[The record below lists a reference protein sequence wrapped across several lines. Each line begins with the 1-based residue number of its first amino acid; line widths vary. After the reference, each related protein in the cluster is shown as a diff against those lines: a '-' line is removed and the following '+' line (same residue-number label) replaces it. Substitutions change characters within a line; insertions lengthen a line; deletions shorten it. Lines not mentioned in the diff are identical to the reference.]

1 MEFFID
7 DENIEKQFQELFKE
21 ILQLRNG
28 EVHSEMKKYGLN
40 YKNALGA
47 SVVNLKELAKRYEK
61 NHLLAQKLWGKG
73 FRESRIVASLLEMP
87 EEVSEQQLKRWIEEA
102 DSNELLEQICM
113 NLLIV
118 LPSLEYQLVSWIK
131 SEEEKEQL
139 CATMTIGRLALVDKE
154 KGDTYFESYLNNLPS
169 HPNHPYLIKQL
180 PRALGKIARR
190 NEILKKL
197 TFSNVIELKKSD
209 DKWLEVFEELQAEFP
224 DVN

>member
-21 ILQLRNG
+21 ILNLRNG

-47 SVVNLKELAKRYEK
+47 SVVNLKELAKQYEK

-73 FRESRIVASLLEMP
+73 FRESRIVASLLEIP
-87 EEVSEQQLKRWIEEA
+87 EEANEQQLKRWIEEA
-102 DSNELLEQICM
+102 DSNELLEQMCM
-113 NLLIV
+113 NLLIA
-118 LPSLEYQLVSWIK
+118 LPDLNSRLTSWVK

-139 CATMTIGRLALVDKE
+139 CATMTIGRLALIDKE
-154 KGDTYFESYLNNLPS
+154 RGDQVFDAYLKNLPS
-169 HPNHPYLIKQL
+169 SPNHPYLIKQL

-190 NEILKKL
+190 NKNLQDL
-197 TFSNVIELKKSD
+197 TFSTIVELKKTD

>member
-21 ILQLRNG
+21 ILNLRNG

-73 FRESRIVASLLEMP
+73 FRESRIIASLLEIP
-87 EEVSEQQLKRWIEEA
+87 EEANEQQLKRWIEEA
-102 DSNELLEQICM
+102 DSNELLEQMCM
-113 NLLIV
+113 NLLIA
-118 LPSLEYQLVSWIK
+118 LPNLNSRLLSWMK

-139 CATMTIGRLALVDKE
+139 CATMTIGRLALIDKE
-154 KGDTYFESYLNNLPS
+154 KGDQVFDAYLKNLPS
-169 HPNHPYLIKQL
+169 NLNHSYLIKQL
-180 PRALGKIARR
+180 PRTLGKIARR
-190 NEILKKL
+190 NKSLQDL
-197 TFSNVIELKKSD
+197 TFSTVMELKNTDGEWS
-209 DKWLEVFEELQAEFP
+209 EVFEELQAEFP
-224 DVN
+224 DMN

>member
-21 ILQLRNG
+21 ILNLRNG

-40 YKNALGA
+40 YNNALGA

-73 FRESRIVASLLEMP
+73 FRESRIVASLLEEP
-87 EEVSEQQLKRWIEEA
+87 TETSEQQLERWIEEA
-102 DSNELLEQICM
+102 DSNELLEQLCM
-113 NLLIV
+113 NLLIA
-118 LPSLEYQLVSWIK
+118 LPNLDSQLISWVK
-131 SEEEKEQL
+131 SEDEKAQL

-154 KGDTYFESYLNNLPS
+154 RGDAIFETYLNSLPE
-169 HPNHPYLIKQL
+169 HPKHSYLIKQL

-190 NEILKKL
+190 NDSLKNL
-197 TFSNVIELKKSD
+197 TFSNVGELKKAD

-224 DVN
+224 NVN

>member
-7 DENIEKQFQELFKE
+7 DENIEKQFLELFQE

-28 EVHSEMKKYGLN
+28 EVHSEMRKYGLN

-87 EEVSEQQLKRWIEEA
+87 TEASEQQLKRWIDEA
-102 DSNELLEQICM
+102 DTNELLEQMCM
-113 NLLIV
+113 NLLIA
-118 LPSLEYQLVSWIK
+118 LPNIDSQLISWIK
-131 SEEEKEQL
+131 SENEKEQL
-139 CATMTIGRLALVDKE
+139 CATMTIGRLALIDKE
-154 KGDTYFESYLNNLPS
+154 RGDASFETYLNRLPEHPKHSYLT
-169 HPNHPYLIKQL
+169 KQL

-190 NEILKKL
+190 NEALKNL
-197 TFSNVIELKKSD
+197 TFSNVIELKKAD

-224 DVN
+224 NVN

>member
-21 ILQLRNG
+21 ILNLRNG

-87 EEVSEQQLKRWIEEA
+87 EEASEQQLKRWIEEA

-113 NLLIV
+113 NLLIA
-118 LPSLEYQLVSWIK
+118 LPGLDSTLVSWIK
-131 SEEEKEQL
+131 SEAEKEQL
-139 CATMTIGRLALVDKE
+139 CATMTIGRLALIDKE
-154 KGDTYFESYLNNLPS
+154 RGNASFESYLNSLPK
-169 HPNHPYLIKQL
+169 HPEYSYLIKQL

-190 NEILKKL
+190 NESLKDL
-197 TFSNVIELKKSD
+197 TFTNVLELKKAD

>member
-21 ILQLRNG
+21 ILNLRNG

-61 NHLLAQKLWGKG
+61 NHLLAQKLWGNG
-73 FRESRIVASLLEMP
+73 FRESRIVASLLEIP
-87 EEVSEQQLKRWIEEA
+87 AEASQQQLKRWLDEA

-113 NLLIV
+113 NLLIA
-118 LPSLEYQLVSWIK
+118 LPNLDSQLISWIK
-131 SEEEKEQL
+131 SEEEKQQL

-154 KGDTYFESYLNNLPS
+154 RGDAGFESYLNSLPE
-169 HPNHPYLIKQL
+169 HPKHSYLIKQL

-190 NEILKKL
+190 NEGLKNL
-197 TFSNVIELKKSD
+197 TFLNIIELKRAD

-224 DVN
+224 NVN

>member
-21 ILQLRNG
+21 ILNLRNG

-47 SVVNLKELAKRYEK
+47 TVVNLKEVAKRYEK

-73 FRESRIVASLLEMP
+73 FRESRIVASLLEIP
-87 EEVSEQQLKRWIEEA
+87 EETNEQQLKRWIEEA
-102 DSNELLEQICM
+102 DSNELLEQISM
-113 NLLIV
+113 NLFIV
-118 LPSLEYQLVSWIK
+118 LPDLNSRLVSWIR

-139 CATMTIGRLALVDKE
+139 CATMTIGRLALIDKDR
-154 KGDTYFESYLNNLPS
+154 GDDCFESYLNSLPS

-180 PRALGKIARR
+180 PRALGKLARR
-190 NEILKKL
+190 NNSLKNLVFLSVTDLKKA
-197 TFSNVIELKKSD
+197 D
-209 DKWLEVFEELQAEFP
+209 DKWLEVFKELQAEFP

>member
-21 ILQLRNG
+21 ILNLRNG

-73 FRESRIVASLLEMP
+73 FRESRIVASLLEIP
-87 EEVSEQQLKRWIEEA
+87 EEANEQQLKRWIEEA
-102 DSNELLEQICM
+102 DSNELLEQMCM
-113 NLLIV
+113 NLLIA
-118 LPSLEYQLVSWIK
+118 LPDLNSRLTSWVK

-139 CATMTIGRLALVDKE
+139 CATMTIGRLALIDKE
-154 KGDTYFESYLNNLPS
+154 RGDQVFDAYLKNLPS
-169 HPNHPYLIKQL
+169 SPNHPYLIKQL

-190 NEILKKL
+190 NKNLQDL
-197 TFSNVIELKKSD
+197 TFSTIVELKKTD

>member
-21 ILQLRNG
+21 ILNLRNG
-28 EVHSEMKKYGLN
+28 EVHSEMKRYGLN

-87 EEVSEQQLKRWIEEA
+87 EEASEQQLKRWIEEA
-102 DSNELLEQICM
+102 DSNELLEQMCM
-113 NLLIV
+113 NLLIS
-118 LPSLEYQLVSWIK
+118 LPKLNSQLISWIK

-139 CATMTIGRLALVDKE
+139 CATMTIGRLALIDKE
-154 KGDTYFESYLNNLPS
+154 RSDASFESYLNCLPK
-169 HPNHPYLIKQL
+169 HPEHSYLIKQL

-190 NEILKKL
+190 NESLKDL
-197 TFSNVIELKKSD
+197 TFSNVIELKKAD

>member
-21 ILQLRNG
+21 ILNLRNG

-73 FRESRIVASLLEMP
+73 FRESRIVASLLEAP
-87 EEVSEQQLKRWIEEA
+87 EDANEQQLKRWIEEA
-102 DSNELLEQICM
+102 DSNELLEQMCM
-113 NLLIV
+113 NLLIA
-118 LPSLEYQLVSWIK
+118 LPKLDSQLISWIK

-139 CATMTIGRLALVDKE
+139 CSTMTIGRLALIDKE
-154 KGDTYFESYLNNLPS
+154 RSDASFESYLRCLPK
-169 HPNHPYLIKQL
+169 HPEHSYLVKQL

-190 NEILKKL
+190 NGSLKDL
-197 TFSNVIELKKSD
+197 TFSNVIELKKTD

>member
-7 DENIEKQFQELFKE
+7 NENIEKQFQELFKE
-21 ILQLRNG
+21 ILNLRNG

-47 SVVNLKELAKRYEK
+47 TVVNLKELAKRYEK

-73 FRESRIVASLLEMP
+73 FRESRIVASLLEKP
-87 EEVSEQQLKRWIEEA
+87 EDAKEQQLKRWIEEA
-102 DSNELLEQICM
+102 DSNELLEQISM
-113 NLLIV
+113 NLLIF
-118 LPSLEYQLVSWIK
+118 LPNIDSRLVSWIK

-139 CATMTIGRLALVDKE
+139 CATMTIGRLALIDKE
-154 KGDTYFESYLNNLPS
+154 RSNDGFESYLNSLPS

-180 PRALGKIARR
+180 PRALGKLARR
-190 NEILKKL
+190 NNSLRCL
-197 TFSNVIELKKSD
+197 VFSNVTNLKEAD

>member
-7 DENIEKQFQELFKE
+7 NENIEKQFQELFKE
-21 ILQLRNG
+21 ILNLRNG

-47 SVVNLKELAKRYEK
+47 SVVNLKELAKQYEK

-73 FRESRIVASLLEMP
+73 FRESRIVASLLEIP
-87 EEVSEQQLKRWIEEA
+87 EEANEQQLKRWIEEA
-102 DSNELLEQICM
+102 DSNELLEQMCM
-113 NLLIV
+113 NLLIA
-118 LPSLEYQLVSWIK
+118 LPDLNSRLTSWVK

-139 CATMTIGRLALVDKE
+139 CATMTIGRLALIDKE
-154 KGDTYFESYLNNLPS
+154 RGNQVFDAYLKNLPS
-169 HPNHPYLIKQL
+169 SPNHPYLIKQL

-190 NEILKKL
+190 NKNLQDL
-197 TFSNVIELKKSD
+197 TFSTIVELKKTD